1 MEGRLRKGATYI
13 LRGVAV
19 DREREEQTEE
29 VREHPS

>member
-1 MEGRLRKGATYI
+1 MEVRLRKGATYI